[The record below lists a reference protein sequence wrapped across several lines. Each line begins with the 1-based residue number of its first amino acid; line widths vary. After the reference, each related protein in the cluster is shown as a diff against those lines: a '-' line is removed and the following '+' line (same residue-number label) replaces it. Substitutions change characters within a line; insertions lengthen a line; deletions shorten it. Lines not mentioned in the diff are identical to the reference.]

1 MISNYISQLKLAL
14 EKRKSLFDPEQ
25 QEKTNAFRLCDGSF
39 EGIPGLVI
47 DKYASTVIFQVFEN
61 SIPLSLDEIRSLAIW
76 LIGNIGIRS
85 VYLKDFIKDR
95 SYGSQKQLHYES
107 EAFAGEASES
117 EIICRENGCFFEI
130 HPYDG
135 FSCGLFLDQRNN
147 RRFISEKTNQ
157 KTRLLNLFSYTCAF
171 SVMGALK
178 GARTTS
184 VDLSKKALDWGKRN
198 FQLNGLAPQD
208 HSFYAE
214 DVFDF
219 IKRASKRGEEFD
231 LVVMDPPSFSR
242 GKGTKVWSIK
252 KDYLK
257 LIERV
262 VPLVAN
268 KGRIFFSCNLSDWN
282 SESLWESTLPVLKN
296 GINHVG
302 EWKRELL
309 PHPPLDFE
317 TGSRLLSQ
325 WAAVRL

>member
-1 MISNYISQLKLAL
+1 MISNYINQLKGAL
-14 EKRKSLFDPEQ
+14 EKRKSLFDPQQ
-25 QEKTNAFRLCDGSF
+25 QEKTNAFRLCDGSY

-47 DKYASTVIFQVFEN
+47 DKYASTAIFQAFEN
-61 SIPLSLDEIRSLAIW
+61 SIYLSLDEIRSLADW
-76 LIGNIGIRS
+76 LIGNTGIRS

-95 SYGSQKQLHYES
+95 SCGIQKQLHYES
-107 EAFAGEASES
+107 EAFAGEPSKS
-117 EIICRENGCFFEI
+117 EIICRENGCSFEI

-147 RRFISEKTNQ
+147 RLFISEKSNQ
-157 KTRLLNLFSYTCAF
+157 KIRLLNLFSYTCAF

-178 GARTTS
+178 GAQTTS

-198 FQLNGLAPQD
+198 FQLNGLVPQD
-208 HSFYAE
+208 HFFYAE
-214 DVFDF
+214 DIFDF
-219 IKRASKRGEEFD
+219 IKRASKRGERFD

-262 VPLVAN
+262 VPLVTG

-282 SESLWESTLPVLKN
+282 SEILWENTLPIIKN
-296 GINHVG
+296 EINHKA

-309 PHPPLDFE
+309 PEPPLDFKN
-317 TGSRLLSQ
+317 GSRPLSQ